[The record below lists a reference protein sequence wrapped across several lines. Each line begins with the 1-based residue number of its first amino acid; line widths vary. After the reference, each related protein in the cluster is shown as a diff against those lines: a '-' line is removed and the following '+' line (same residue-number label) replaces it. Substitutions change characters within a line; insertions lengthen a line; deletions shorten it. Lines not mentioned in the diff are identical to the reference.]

1 MFLKPRQDFYKV
13 PAGEPNFRLKLR
25 SKACDLGPQNVYQN
39 KLHRKSCYEMS
50 KKKVS
55 GGVYILKISRM
66 YLFTGALQNS
76 CFTFSNF
83 FKLVNENTESIGK
96 DLCNAQTL
104 KSSPTCCLI

>member
-1 MFLKPRQDFYKV
+1 MYTRT
-13 PAGEPNFRLKLR
+13 
-25 SKACDLGPQNVYQN
+25 
-39 KLHRKSCYEMS
+39 SCIERAVMKCP

-83 FKLVNENTESIGK
+83 FKLVNENTESSGK